1 MIQLPSGRNVRRGA
15 VSALAVTATLSAAA
29 CGGNLGGGAGGGD
42 EFPQGPIT
50 MLVGQDAGGSTDLI
64 ARALAEGA
72 SEELGVAMPVE
83 NAPGANGA
91 LAANQLAEEDPNGQ
105 HLMVINASLTAITP
119 LAVSDEEA
127 VDINDYEVVT
137 GVSRDDYVLVTAAAS
152 DYDSLQDVVDAG
164 GGLKFGTTGV
174 GTGSQLAQ
182 ELLFEQ
188 AGVDG
193 TAVPFT
199 GGSPTLTAV
208 LGEEVD
214 VAAVQLGEAI
224 AQIEAGEL
232 VPLVTFSEDT
242 NQYLPDVPTAV
253 EEGYEVRVS
262 QYRAV
267 VAPAGTPEEVVEE
280 LRTAF
285 TAVFE
290 TDSYRSFNEDNLL
303 TPHEIE
309 PAQVTEEWT
318 GYLEEYRGMVE
329 EYGIDLS
336 EER

>member
-1 MIQLPSGRNVRRGA
+1 M
-15 VSALAVTATLSAAA
+15 
-29 CGGNLGGGAGGGD
+29 
-42 EFPQGPIT
+42 
-50 MLVGQDAGGSTDLI
+50 
-64 ARALAEGA
+64 
-72 SEELGVAMPVE
+72 
-83 NAPGANGA
+83 
-91 LAANQLAEEDPNGQ
+91 
-105 HLMVINASLTAITP
+105 
-119 LAVSDEEA
+119 
-127 VDINDYEVVT
+127 
-137 GVSRDDYVLVTAAAS
+137 
-152 DYDSLQDVVDAG
+152 
-164 GGLKFGTTGV
+164 
-174 GTGSQLAQ
+174 
-182 ELLFEQ
+182 
-188 AGVDG
+188 
-193 TAVPFT
+193 PFT